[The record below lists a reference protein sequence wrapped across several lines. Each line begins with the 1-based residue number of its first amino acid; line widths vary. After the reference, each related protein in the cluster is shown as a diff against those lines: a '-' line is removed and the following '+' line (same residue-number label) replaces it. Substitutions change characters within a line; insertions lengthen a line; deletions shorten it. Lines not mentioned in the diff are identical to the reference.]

1 MERGECKAV
10 TSRRTVL
17 CMSAAGGLSALFP
30 LSVRAAR
37 DIPQRVSARVI
48 VDNDFAGDPDG
59 LIALA
64 HQLLSPKTRVPLVT
78 VSALNPKFA
87 GPKAGTSAAR
97 GRADALEM
105 IGIGGFATPP
115 QVVAGAE
122 AVAAADN
129 PAAAAI
135 VAEAMRDD
143 PLPLFLTCGGPLT
156 NVSAALRL
164 RPEIARRMTLIW
176 IGGGEAG
183 DGEYN
188 LDTDPAAAR
197 LVLEESDVPLWQVP
211 APTYRALQFGVAELT
226 ADFRPISPL
235 TRWLYDRYTRLPAW
249 VDLGGALTMGDSP
262 LVLLSAVSASAG
274 RYRDVAEGR
283 SGRRVR
289 RYDTLDGRLM
299 WADALAKFAVHA
311 RTLPLRSR
319 ARHPR

>member
-1 MERGECKAV
+1 MERGEREAV

-17 CMSAAGGLSALFP
+17 RMSAAGGLSALLP

-87 GPKAGTSAAR
+87 GPKAGTSAVR

-122 AVAAADN
+122 AVGAADN

-156 NVSAALRL
+156 NVAAALRL

-211 APTYRALQFGVAELT
+211 ASTYRALQFGVAELT
-226 ADFRPISPL
+226 AHFRPISPL
-235 TRWLYDRYTRLPAW
+235 TRWLYDRYTQLPGW
-249 VDLGGALTMGDSP
+249 VELGGALTMGDSP

-274 RYRDVAEGR
+274 RYRDVAVGR
-283 SGRRVR
+283 SGRRIR
-289 RYDTLDGRLM
+289 SYDTLDGRLM
-299 WADALAKFAVHA
+299 WADALAKFAFHA
-311 RTLPLRSR
+311 RI
-319 ARHPR
+319 